1 MSPGYRPIDIDA
13 AWPAA
18 GDEQMKDLTLGPP
31 ISTFAPLGTS
41 AGISATTSSAAL
53 RLDMLPEDRIRLQH
67 MLDAT
72 QTAIGYFNIDTEVVW
87 RTVKSELPE
96 PAKVVAKTRGLMH
109 PFMQYRHD
117 ADVAVRQT
125 SPIDEMALV
134 AKVEPLDAE
143 IRRDRARRHLVS
155 VDALEGVEQ
164 AVDIAVRLLNPP
176 AVPRIAIDFVKSI
189 GRSFLDADLRHRNQ
203 ALLRAITSPAVRRV

>member
-1 MSPGYRPIDIDA
+1 
-13 AWPAA
+13 
-18 GDEQMKDLTLGPP
+18 
-31 ISTFAPLGTS
+31 
-41 AGISATTSSAAL
+41 
-53 RLDMLPEDRIRLQH
+53 MLSEDRIRLKH